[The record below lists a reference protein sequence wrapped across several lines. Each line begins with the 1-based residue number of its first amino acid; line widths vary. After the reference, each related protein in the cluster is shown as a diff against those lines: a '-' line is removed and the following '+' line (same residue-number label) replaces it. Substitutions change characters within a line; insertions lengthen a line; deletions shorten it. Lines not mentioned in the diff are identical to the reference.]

1 MSYETHRFHRNEN
14 ALISTLFQAQKSA
27 LLVGW
32 IACFDGMVDWDG
44 GCGLKGGVV
53 LLVNGPLALKAQVC
67 PYVREGGQA

>member
-1 MSYETHRFHRNEN
+1 M
-14 ALISTLFQAQKSA
+14 STLFQAQKSA

-53 LLVNGPLALKAQVC
+53 LLLVNGPTRFKTQVC
-67 PYVREGGQA
+67 PYVGEGGQA